1 MCTIDEKDAMIPIDE
16 AAEELATTGLRLL
29 MLIRE
34 GKLEG
39 CEEGGAWQVSRNS
52 LERLRGEGVAPP
64 VQQKGCAS
72 TCTSSKSGCGCR

>member
-1 MCTIDEKDAMIPIDE
+1 MCAIDEKDAMIPLDE

-39 CEEGGAWQVSRNS
+39 REEGGAWQVSRES
-52 LERLRGEGVAPP
+52 LERLRERGMDPP
-64 VQQKGCAS
+64 AQQKGCAS
-72 TCTSSKSGCGCR
+72 SCTSAKSGCGCR